1 MVNSPM
7 IGMERNVLAPPFQE
21 IHVVPFQGCQRG
33 LIVQETLLLQP
44 LMAVLRTVFA
54 KKQVRDG
61 VKIGRLG
68 LMVQTP
74 SNHLVCPPSYLTNAL
89 EDGLRQLL
97 SNRTTQ
103 ETMKEPM

>member
-1 MVNSPM
+1 M
-7 IGMERNVLAPPFQE
+7 
-21 IHVVPFQGCQRG
+21 G

-44 LMAVLRTVFA
+44 LMAVLRTVFV

-61 VKIGRLG
+61 IKIGQLG

-74 SNHLVCPPSYLTNAL
+74 SNHLVCLVRYLTNAL

-97 SNRTTQ
+97 SNRAIR